1 MTANADRNLMWCDRG
16 LRPER
21 AAEIIVVLK
30 ARSATGQGSGRRGSG
45 YLLSPGKVLTAAHV
59 VDGAGS
65 VQVRFQADRPDE
77 RTVSAEVAWKHPD
90 IDVAILAVPVVPGDS
105 RDGAPSV
112 SFGRVGERNAE
123 LHFTTLGFP
132 RFKLRAGTHGSY
144 FRDMEHAHATCAV
157 LANRRE
163 GTFDL
168 KIASPPGD
176 DPDPARDAW
185 EGMSGAAVFCGG
197 HLVGV
202 VTLQHRTDGRGRIAA
217 SRVDRWADALSAA
230 DLTALE
236 RAVGQKLAPSQLPD
250 SSRLASNG
258 APSVDFTSLDRIDAP
273 LGYSPAV
280 PLAIPQR
287 RVARDRLRGRDELV
301 TALTD
306 ALARRAE
313 GDAGVPGVWLL
324 FGMGGCGKTTVALET
339 AHQLGGAAMQ
349 VWWVSGENSEALF
362 AALRSVAFAAGA
374 QAADFVGSHPAE
386 VLWTHLNALTTP
398 WLLILD
404 NVDDPTIL
412 ADVSFGTAA
421 LAAVQRGLA
430 DGVGWLR
437 EPAHPWGTV
446 LATSRESRGE
456 RWGRWVHMVGVD
468 LLSADDGAKV
478 LRDLSPL
485 AGSVHEARELAKH
498 LGGLPLSL
506 NLAGSYLAR
515 ARQDPWPAPS
525 TPMTFTEYR
534 RRLDADLADMASDP
548 DRDLGPVERSR
559 RAILSTWELSL
570 DLLHYQGTD
579 LARPLLRLL
588 TVLGPAPIPYQ
599 ELIDPELL
607 AGSGLFTDAAR
618 PRLSE
623 AVTGL
628 AGLQLITIE
637 LTRDPADEGPQRWI
651 TIHPMVR
658 AAGRAQA
665 DFTPQQPLLLHLVT
679 ALLQRF
685 TKTLEV
691 DNPQHWRLWRAIAPH
706 CAAPLELL
714 PRDADSNVD
723 HLDTR
728 LAAEATESAV
738 QAAQF
743 HASLGMYGEAVAE
756 LDRLVAVRARLLGD
770 EAAATIATRLHLAW
784 AVGEQGDLLR
794 ADQLYQDVAR
804 ACGRAFPE
812 GHPYAQSAR
821 TGRGQ
826 VLREMGRFE
835 AAEAEL
841 REALAMRRRD
851 PDASARSVLRIR
863 DDLATLAYKRGRYDE
878 SVSELR
884 DIAQQNR
891 TLLGS
896 DLDLEA
902 LDTEISL
909 ARALREVGHTQEAEN
924 IAESTVSKYLTLVD
938 PDHPGVLLARHER
951 ARLIRDHE
959 SNPAYLNRARDEFS
973 EIWQI
978 SEDRFGPNH
987 PYAIAAR
994 HELATVWH
1002 LLGQLE
1008 QAEEH
1013 YTAVLET
1020 GSRQLGSHHPDLV
1033 RCADNLARVRAE
1045 LAERESSSS
1054 EEPDLDGPDG
1064 ARKPL
1069 EGIPMDNRPAACD
1082 WAELTLENALSP
1094 GPPSSD
1100 DPEIA
1105 RILARYMQPRSTRSS
1120 GTESGNGGFSTSSHA
1135 PTGGKPSFVPPSAQ
1149 LPTAPDHSNEFTL
1162 DSPGVGDT
1170 RMLATGEED
1179 RALVVRLRT
1188 QQRGARTLAL
1198 GELLRLVDVVAT
1210 DRVDDK
1216 PMASEVRA
1224 ILLRA
1229 EQVASAAVSTV
1240 ILHPSVGRWLS
1251 RALRALH
1258 TPPGGPRT
1266 WSGTPSADLRH
1277 LHSVVAAAAI
1287 RARIGFHLP
1296 LPVRDGYVFL
1306 PTLGAVDF
1314 RPAGDATTAHVVA
1327 TADSTLVTC
1336 GDTGVRL
1343 PDQGDPSPARWI
1355 PVNRVRTLDGKARFD
1370 VILDDMDPYRETD
1383 DPMPPRA
1390 LPPADVTHWLRTF
1403 RDTGELLANVVPRQ
1417 AEALAA
1423 ALTALTPRPASS
1435 SGTVHS
1441 ASSSNAFGGV
1451 VISAPP
1457 DAVELAVTLVHEFRH
1472 MKLHALQDSLKLHDN
1487 EAERPEEELFY
1498 APWRDDPRPLPGFF
1512 HGVFA
1517 FFGVVDFW
1525 QRLAHQAEDARLRR
1539 RAQFQWMYWRTQ
1551 TRDAYRALCLAQRLT
1566 ADGRKFTAAMG
1577 SSTIHT
1583 WDHHAGVPEDVAALA
1598 MDAVFTH
1605 RARWRL
1611 HHLRPDSVAIAKL
1624 CEEWM
1629 SGASSASRHDI
1640 VGVLDPDTAVPPLDD
1655 YTTLMCQLAT
1665 DPSLMHRARPRSD
1678 KQKRGPVDPIP
1689 LLVKA
1694 TSAYR
1699 LAADQV
1705 ARRPQQAD
1713 LWARL
1718 GLALRAN
1725 VRASVNDPDSV
1736 AATRSLA
1743 HRPEVVRALHIR
1755 VAAATG
1761 TPPDPVALAAWLGDP
1776 SNPTE
1781 SAELPPVRWS

>member
-1 MTANADRNLMWCDRG
+1 MWYDRG

-30 ARSATGQGSGRRGSG
+30 ARSASGQVLGRRGSG

-59 VDGAGS
+59 VAGAGS

-77 RTVSAEVAWKHPD
+77 RTVSAEVAWQHPD

-105 RDGAPSV
+105 RDGTPPV
-112 SFGRVGERNAE
+112 TFGRVGERDAE
-123 LHFTTLGFP
+123 LRFTALGFP

-157 LANRRE
+157 HSNRRE

-168 KIASPPGD
+168 QIASPPGD

-202 VTLQHRTDGRGRIAA
+202 VTRHHRTDGPGRIAA
-217 SRVDRWADALSAA
+217 SRVEGWANALPAT

-236 RAVGQKLAPSQLPD
+236 RAVGQKLVPSELPD
-250 SSRLASNG
+250 SSRFASYG
-258 APSVDFTSLDRIDAP
+258 APPVDFTFLDRIDAP
-273 LGYSPAV
+273 HGYGPAV
-280 PLAIPQR
+280 PLAVPQR
-287 RVARDRLRGRDELV
+287 RVAQDRLRGRVGLV
-301 TALTD
+301 TDLTD
-306 ALARRAE
+306 AIGRRAA
-313 GDAGVPGVWLL
+313 GDAAVPGVWLL
-324 FGMGGCGKTTVALET
+324 SGMGGCGKTTVALET
-339 AHQLGGAAMQ
+339 AHQLAGAATR
-349 VWWVSGENSEALF
+349 VWWVSGENSEVLF

-386 VLWTHLNALTTP
+386 VLWTRLNALTTP

-404 NVDDPTIL
+404 NVDDPTML
-412 ADVSFGTAA
+412 ADVSFGTTA

-456 RWGRWVHMVGVD
+456 RWGHWVHMVGVD

-478 LRDLSPL
+478 LRDLSPQ
-485 AGSVHEARELAKH
+485 AGSFQEARELAKH

-515 ARQDPWPAPS
+515 AREDPWPSPS
-525 TPMTFTEYR
+525 TPMTFAEYR
-534 RRLDADLADMASDP
+534 HRLDADLAGMASDP
-548 DRDLGPVERSR
+548 DRDLGRVERSR

-570 DLLHYQGTD
+570 DLLHQQGTD

-588 TVLGPAPIPYQ
+588 SVLGPAPIPYR

-607 AGSGLFTDAAR
+607 AESELFSDPAH
-618 PRLSE
+618 PRLRE

-628 AGLQLITIE
+628 AGLRLITIE
-637 LTRDPADEGPQRWI
+637 STRDSADEGPQRWI
-651 TIHPMVR
+651 TMHPMVR
-658 AAGRAQA
+658 SAGRAQA
-665 DFTPQQPLLLHLVT
+665 DFTPQQPSLLRLVT

-723 HLDTR
+723 QLDTR

-738 QAAQF
+738 LAAQF
-743 HASLGMYGEAVAE
+743 HANLGMYGEAVAE

-770 EAAATIATRLHLAW
+770 EASATIATRLHLAW

-794 ADQLYQDVAR
+794 ADELYQDVAR
-804 ACGRAFPE
+804 ACRRSLPE
-812 GHPYAQSAR
+812 GHSYAQSAR

-826 VLREMGRFE
+826 VLRELGRFE
-835 AAEAEL
+835 AAETEL
-841 REALAMRRRD
+841 RGALAMRRRD
-851 PDASARSVLRIR
+851 PDASVRSILRIR

-878 SVSELR
+878 AVTELR
-884 DIAQQNR
+884 DIAQQNK
-891 TLLGS
+891 TLPGS

-909 ARALREVGHTQEAEN
+909 ARALREAGHAQEAES
-924 IAESTVSKYLTLVD
+924 IAERAVSKYLTLVD

-959 SNPAYLNRARDEFS
+959 SDPACLNRAGDEFS

-987 PYAIAAR
+987 PYALAAR
-994 HELATVWH
+994 HELATVCH

-1008 QAEEH
+1008 QAAKH

-1020 GSRQLGSHHPDLV
+1020 GTRQLGSHHPDLA

-1054 EEPDLDGPDG
+1054 EEPDSDGPDE
-1064 ARKPL
+1064 ARNPL
-1069 EGIPMDNRPAACD
+1069 GGIPMDNRPATCD
-1082 WAELTLENALSP
+1082 GAELTLEKALSP

-1100 DPEIA
+1100 DPAVA
-1105 RILARYMQPRSTRSS
+1105 RILARYVQPRSTRSS
-1120 GTESGNGGFSTSSHA
+1120 GGESGNGGFSTSSHA
-1135 PTGGKPSFVPPSAQ
+1135 PTGGKPSFIPPSAQ
-1149 LPTAPDHSNEFTL
+1149 LPAAPDHSNRFPF
-1162 DSPGVGDT
+1162 PGPGDMQ
-1170 RMLATGEED
+1170 MLATGDED
-1179 RALVVRLRT
+1179 PTLVVRLRT
-1188 QQRGARTLAL
+1188 QQRSARTLAL

-1210 DRVDDK
+1210 DRVDEK
-1216 PMASEVRA
+1216 PTTSEVRA
-1224 ILLRA
+1224 ILLQA
-1229 EQVASAAVSTV
+1229 EEADPAAVSTV
-1240 ILHPSVGRWLS
+1240 LLHPSVGRWLS

-1258 TPPGGPRT
+1258 TPPGEIHT
-1266 WSGTPSADLRH
+1266 WSGPPSADLLH

-1287 RARIGFHLP
+1287 KARVKFRLP
-1296 LPVRDGYVFL
+1296 LPVREGYVFL
-1306 PTLGAVDF
+1306 PTLGAVDL
-1314 RPAGDATTAHVVA
+1314 RPAEGAATAHVIA
-1327 TADSTLVTC
+1327 ADSTLVQC
-1336 GDTGVRL
+1336 GDTEVRL
-1343 PDQGDPSPARWI
+1343 PDPEGPCPARWI
-1355 PVNRVRTLDGKARFD
+1355 PVNRVQTPVGQTHFD
-1370 VILDDMDPYRETD
+1370 VLLDDMDPYRETGG
-1383 DPMPPRA
+1383 PVPPRA
-1390 LPPADVTHWLRTF
+1390 LPPAEVTPWLRTI
-1403 RDTGELLANVVPRQ
+1403 RDAGELLADIVPLQ
-1417 AEALAA
+1417 AKALAA
-1423 ALTALTPRPASS
+1423 TLTALTPRPASS
-1435 SGTVHS
+1435 SGTVAS
-1441 ASSSNAFGGV
+1441 ASSSDAFGGA

-1472 MKLHALQDSLKLHDN
+1472 MKLHALQDSLKLHDD
-1487 EAERPEEELFY
+1487 EVEGPEEKLFY

-1525 QRLAHQAEDARLRR
+1525 RRLAHRTEDEKLRR

-1551 TRDAYRALCLAQRLT
+1551 TRDAYRALCSSQRLT
-1566 ADGRKFTAAMG
+1566 ADGRQFTAAMG
-1577 SSTIHT
+1577 STMRT
-1583 WDHHAGVPEDVAALA
+1583 WNHRAGVPEDVAALA

-1605 RARWRL
+1605 RIRWRL
-1611 HHLRPDSVAIAKL
+1611 YHLRPDSGVMAEL
-1624 CEEWM
+1624 CDEWV
-1629 SGASSASRHDI
+1629 SGASSASRHDL
-1640 VGVLDPDTAVPPLDD
+1640 VGVLAPDTAVPSLDD

-1665 DPSLMHRARPRSD
+1665 DPSLMHRTRPRAD
-1678 KQKRGPVDPIP
+1678 KQECGPVDPIP
-1689 LLVKA
+1689 PLAKA
-1694 TSAYR
+1694 TSSYR
-1699 LAADQV
+1699 LAADLV
-1705 ARRPQQAD
+1705 TRRPHQAD

-1743 HRPEVVRALHIR
+1743 HRPEVVRALHAR
-1755 VAAATG
+1755 ATAATG

-1781 SAELPPVRWS
+1781 LEALPPVRWS